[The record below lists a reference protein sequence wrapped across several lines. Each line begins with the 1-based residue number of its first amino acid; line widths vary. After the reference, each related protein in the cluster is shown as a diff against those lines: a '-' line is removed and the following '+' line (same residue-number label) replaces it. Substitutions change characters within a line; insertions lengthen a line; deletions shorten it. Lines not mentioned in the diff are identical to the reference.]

1 MAETGVPKVAEEAA
15 ATAPNSAGS
24 GRSPDDVA
32 LEMMKFIAVTTGYG
46 RGSQSSAGFSGKPGT
61 RSPEEHAEALIELFQ
76 KCRRVVKEE

>member
-1 MAETGVPKVAEEAA
+1 MAETGIPKVAEEASA
-15 ATAPNSAGS
+15 AASNSTGA
-24 GRSPDDVA
+24 GRSPDEVA

-76 KCRRVVKEE
+76 KCRRVVKES